1 MLTRRSIQMSEIHP
15 QHLEIDR
22 QAREALK
29 QQRARCF
36 WFTGLPAAGKST
48 IANLLDRRLHA
59 AGRHSYVLD
68 GDNIRQGLSRDLD
81 FTHAARAENIRR
93 VAEVARLMLDAG
105 LIVIAAFISPFRA
118 EREFARS
125 LFERDRF
132 IEVFIDAPL
141 AECERRDPKGLYA
154 KARSGAL
161 RNFTGYESPYEPPEH
176 PDIRI
181 DTMACTASDAAARLA
196 IVAERWS

>member
-1 MLTRRSIQMSEIHP
+1 MADVHP
-15 QHLEIDR
+15 QRLSIDR
-22 QAREALK
+22 EARERLK
-29 QQRARCF
+29 QQWARCF

-81 FTHAARAENIRR
+81 FTHPGRTENIRR
-93 VAEVARLMLDAG
+93 VAEVARLMVDAG

-118 EREFARS
+118 ERAFARS
-125 LFERDRF
+125 LFEPDRF
-132 IEVFIDAPL
+132 VEVFIDAPL
-141 AECERRDPKGLYA
+141 AVCERRDPKGLYA

-161 RNFTGYESPYEPPEH
+161 DNFTGYDSPYEPPEH
-176 PDIRI
+176 PDLRI
-181 DTMACTASDAAARLA
+181 DTVALSAQAAAEHLA
-196 IVAERWS
+196 CVAESRMGGLSID